1 MKPGH
6 ATSPIAMPELT
17 NDPKVTVGCMG
28 LDRSSIRW
36 DGLVRQNNA
45 WALQLVAEET
55 KEAR

>member
-1 MKPGH
+1 
-6 ATSPIAMPELT
+6 MPELT